1 MSEPFYRI
9 ETSIPVSEIDVE
21 DQTYRIT
28 TRPCT
33 EDLANS
39 ILQSGVINAPIIF
52 GEAPG
57 FTIISGF
64 RRIDACRTLGMTR
77 IDARIILPEISEA
90 VLAHI
95 AITENSFQRPLN
107 LIEQSRCMALLA
119 RWHQTPEEMSI
130 AASRLGLPSHPNMVS
145 KLEKLIGLPKQVQ
158 DAICSDMVSLPIATL
173 LLQVEPATAVGFTN
187 LFVQLKLGVNHQRE
201 ILELTRE
208 IALRENISMDEVL
221 SGADWAHF
229 RDDPD
234 MDKGLKMQKLMSYLK
249 NRRYPEKSAMEDEF
263 REHVKR
269 LKLGNGVFL
278 KHPKDFEGRTFSLIF
293 HFDNLNLLKEKSPV
307 LDKIVN
313 DHYLKNLIEN

>member
-1 MSEPFYRI
+1 MPESFYRI
-9 ETSIPVSEIDVE
+9 ETSIFVSEIDIK

-33 EDLANS
+33 EDLVNS
-39 ILQSGVINAPIIF
+39 IRESGVINAPIIS

-57 FTIISGF
+57 FTVISGF
-64 RRIDACRTLGMTR
+64 RRIIACRSLGMTR
-77 IDARIILPEISEA
+77 IDARIILPEISGT

-119 RWHQTPEEMSI
+119 RWHHTPEEMSM
-130 AASRLGLPSHPNMVS
+130 AASCLGLPSHPNMVS
-145 KLEKLIGLPKQVQ
+145 KLEKLNGLPRQVQ
-158 DAICSDMVSLPIATL
+158 DAICSEVVSLPIAML
-173 LLQVEPATAVGFTN
+173 LLEVEPAAADFAN
-187 LFVQLKLGVNHQRE
+187 LFVQFKLGVNHQRE
-201 ILELTRE
+201 ILDLTQE
-208 IALRENISMDEVL
+208 IAFRENISIDEVL
-221 SGADWAHF
+221 SGVDWARF
-229 RDDPD
+229 REDPD

-249 NRRYPEKSAMEDEF
+249 KRRYPEKSAMEDEF
-263 REHVKR
+263 RAHVKR

-293 HFDNLNLLKEKSPV
+293 HFDSLNLLKEKNLV

-313 DHYLKNLIEN
+313 DHYIKNLIDS